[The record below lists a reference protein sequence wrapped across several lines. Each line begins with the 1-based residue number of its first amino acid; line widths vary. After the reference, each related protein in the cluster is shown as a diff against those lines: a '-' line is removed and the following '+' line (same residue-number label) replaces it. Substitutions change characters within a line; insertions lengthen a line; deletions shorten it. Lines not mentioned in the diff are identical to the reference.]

1 MKDVTKSQKR
11 QEATGLRA
19 QVKGLTLKCEV
30 RVRRRATIFL
40 GGGSMEYQRMSS
52 LCEWGLQRKLRF

>member
-1 MKDVTKSQKR
+1 MNDVVKSQKR

-19 QVKGLTLKCEV
+19 QGKELTLKCEV
-30 RVRRRATIFL
+30 RVRRSATIFL
-40 GGGSMEYQRMSS
+40 GGCSMEYRRMSS